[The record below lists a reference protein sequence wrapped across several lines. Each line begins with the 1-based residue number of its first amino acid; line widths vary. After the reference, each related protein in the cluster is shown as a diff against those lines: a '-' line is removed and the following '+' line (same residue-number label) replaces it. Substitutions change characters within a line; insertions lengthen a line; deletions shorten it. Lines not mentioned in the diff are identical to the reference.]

1 MWTLSA
7 FADEISP
14 DPIEQCRLLAELGI
28 GWVEF
33 RGAWDTGVLDL
44 DDAQLGRV
52 QRALTDA
59 GLRVSA
65 VASPIGKIGIHG
77 DFAAHLRRFER
88 ALAVAERLEAPF
100 IRLFSF
106 YIPPGEEPAAHR
118 EEVLRRLDALVRSAR
133 GRDVILAHENER
145 GIYGDIPERCA
156 DLAAAVGSE
165 RLRLI
170 WDPGN
175 FVACGVR
182 PHADGYEL
190 LRPSLAYVHV
200 KDARAGRPRA
210 GAGAGAVADAA
221 VAVPA
226 GAGDGEIR
234 RTLRALHDDGFDG
247 FFSLEPHLAGAGPAG
262 GFSGRELFATAHR
275 AFTALLDAERIPY
288 R

>member
-14 DPIEQCRLLAELGI
+14 DLDEQCRLLCRLRI

-33 RGAWDTGVLDL
+33 RGAWDAGVLDL
-44 DDAQLGRV
+44 DDAQLE
-52 QRALTDA
+52 RARRTLAAA

-65 VASPIGKIGIHG
+65 VASPIGKIGVRE
-77 DFAAHLRRFER
+77 DFDAHLRRFDR
-88 ALAVAERLEAPF
+88 ALTVAERLEAPY

-106 YIPPGEEPAAHR
+106 YIPPGEDPAAHR
-118 EEVLRRLDALVRSAR
+118 DEVLRRLDAIVRRAQ

-145 GIYGDIPERCA
+145 GIYGDTPERCA
-156 DLAAAVGSE
+156 DIAASIASE

-182 PHADGYEL
+182 PHSDGYEL
-190 LRPSLAYVHV
+190 LRPLLAYVHV
-200 KDARAGRPRA
+200 KDVRRDPDTG
-210 GAGAGAVADAA
+210 GAL
-221 VAVPA
+221 AVPA
-226 GAGDGEIR
+226 GEGDGELP
-234 RTLRALHDDGFDG
+234 RTLRALRDDGFDG
-247 FFSLEPHLAGAGPAG
+247 FFSLEPHLALIGTAG
-262 GFSGRELFATAHR
+262 GFSGAELFATAHR
-275 AFTALLDAERIPY
+275 AFAGLLDAERIAH